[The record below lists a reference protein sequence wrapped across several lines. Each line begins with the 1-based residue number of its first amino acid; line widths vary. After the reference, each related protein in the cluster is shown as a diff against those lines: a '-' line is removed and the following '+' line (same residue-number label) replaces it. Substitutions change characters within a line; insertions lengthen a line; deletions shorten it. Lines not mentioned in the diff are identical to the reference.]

1 MKDSIKFRKEELIKF
16 HTSLMGNC
24 PKDYQPH
31 YFLVEKNGK
40 NPDGKEIFR
49 RSQLNGSWKQ
59 PHAKLT
65 IIQALAW
72 IEKGGNIGIAGT
84 DGLINIDIDDEKYI
98 NDLPKTLT
106 AISRS
111 RKGKHGFY
119 WKHPNCKILPINIPT
134 DHGEVRGDWQYVL
147 ASGSY
152 VPSPECKEELAGFYT
167 VDIEMPPSKI
177 KFEELPSFFQDHYRK
192 SKEAEKKK
200 AEMKKDVVVSN
211 GDGSALYK
219 LSIHDLVSVPP
230 GRREAHPLH
239 DSNTGSNFSIKNDL
253 AHCWRH
259 LVSLNA
265 IQFLVVKCGYMSCLD
280 AGTSHRKGGAGPS
293 AVAGDDGAIFH
304 AWVEAKKT
312 GLIPKDDKVPTKAMK
327 YIAKQHKL
335 MDNVDSVDL
344 LPTEV
349 YSKVIKII
357 EEEY

>member
-1 MKDSIKFRKEELIKF
+1 MS
-16 HTSLMGNC
+16 NC
-24 PKDYQPH
+24 PKGYQPH

-49 RSQLNGSWKQ
+49 RSQRNGSWKQ

-65 IIQALAW
+65 ILQALAW

-84 DGLINIDIDDEKYI
+84 DGLINVDIDDEKYI

-119 WKHPNCKILPINIPT
+119 WKHPDCKILPINIPA
-134 DHGEVRGDWQYVL
+134 DYGEVRADWQYVL
-147 ASGSY
+147 APGSY
-152 VPSPECKEELAGFYT
+152 VPSPECKDEFAGFYT
-167 VDIEMPPSKI
+167 VNVEMPPNKI
-177 KFEELPSFFQDHYRK
+177 KFKELPSFFQDQYK
-192 SKEAEKKK
+192 KNKEAEHRK
-200 AEMKKDVVVSN
+200 ATMKKNTFVSN
-211 GDGSALYK
+211 DGGSALYK
-219 LSIHDLVSVPP
+219 LTIHDLVSVAP
-230 GRREAHPLH
+230 GRREGHPLH
-239 DSNTGSNFSIKNDL
+239 NSDTDANFSVKNYL
-253 AHCWRH
+253 GHCWRH

-265 IQFLVVKCGYMSCLD
+265 LQFLVVKSGYMSCQD
-280 AGTSHRKGGAGPS
+280 AGTPHKGAGVS
-293 AVAGDDGAIFH
+293 KLDDGAIFH

-312 GLIPKDDKVPTKAMK
+312 GLISKDDKVPTKAMK
-327 YIAKQHKL
+327 YIAKQHRL